1 MVCPANAAFNRAAAF
16 AALTQTLDT
25 RPSRVAGSC
34 FHQEAPLAYP
44 WCQGNMQQTVRR
56 CLHLNLKRLK
66 SLGVDGAIH

>member
-34 FHQEAPLAYP
+34 FHQSGRSRISKFTDRAVMRE
-44 WCQGNMQQTVRR
+44 
-56 CLHLNLKRLK
+56 
-66 SLGVDGAIH
+66 